1 VAGFSL
7 VEVLV
12 VISIIAILVAL
23 IIRVAARFES
33 QNSERL
39 LKSTFSLLDAAL
51 GQFKDFGYS
60 YVANDYE
67 GLEFQLDCNGFP
79 TNLLQ
84 QEFEKALGLA
94 AGSVLIIGDHN
105 DPNFSGSEAMYFFLC
120 RVPQS
125 KQTLAKIDPK
135 MVTDKG
141 ADNKPIQVQIVA
153 GNTMTYPLTRV
164 IDPWGRTLRY
174 SYYKNALEISS
185 DEPVW
190 DPDKETRNFPVLTSA
205 GPDGIFGT
213 ADDVSSR

>member
-12 VISIIAILVAL
+12 VVSIIAILVAM

-39 LKSTFSLLDAAL
+39 LRSAFSLLDAAL

-60 YVANDYE
+60 YDANSGYE
-67 GLEFQLDCNGFP
+67 GLEFPLDCNGFTKP
-79 TNLLQ
+79 ELEQ
-84 QEFEKALGLA
+84 AFVQALG

-105 DPNFSGSEAMYFFLC
+105 DPNFSGSEAMYFFLN

-125 KQTLAKIDPK
+125 RQTLGRIDPK
-135 MVTDKG
+135 MVTNKG

-153 GNTMTYPLTRV
+153 GNTMTYPLMRV

-174 SYYKNALEISS
+174 SYYKNTLETDSN
-185 DEPVW
+185 EPVW
-190 DPDKETRNFPVLTSA
+190 ADKETRNFPVLTSA

-213 ADDVSSR
+213 ADDVSSKD